1 MNIEN
6 ITPHIEAL
14 IFASDKPISIE
25 SITEIINQSVGFIE
39 DKIEIA
45 DTKHVIQHLQQ
56 KYIADTFPFEI
67 KELGEGYQFLSKK
80 IYFKTISYLNSDK
93 FIKKLTNAALETL
106 SIITY
111 KQPINKSEIE
121 AIRGVNC
128 DYSIQKL
135 LEKELIV
142 ISGRNEELPGR
153 PIVYATSPSFMD
165 YFGINSILDLPKI
178 NEIIPQEIQ
187 SSTLFNGNIEET
199 NTA

>member
-6 ITPHIEAL
+6 VTPHIEAL

-25 SITEIINQSVGFIE
+25 SITEIINQSIGFIE

-45 DTKHVIQHLQQ
+45 DTKQIIQVLQK
-56 KYIADTFPFEI
+56 KYIADSYPFEI

-80 IYFKTISYLNSDK
+80 MYFKTISHLNSDK

-153 PIVYATSPSFMD
+153 PIIYSTSPSFMD

-178 NEIIPQEIQ
+178 NEIIPQEVQ
-187 SSTLFNGNIEET
+187 SSTLFNGNVEET
-199 NTA
+199 NTV